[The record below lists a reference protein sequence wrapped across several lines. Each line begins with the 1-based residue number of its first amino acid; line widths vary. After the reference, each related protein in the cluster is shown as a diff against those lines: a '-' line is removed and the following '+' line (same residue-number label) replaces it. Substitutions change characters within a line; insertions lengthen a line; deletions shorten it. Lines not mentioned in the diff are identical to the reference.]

1 MGVHTAGYSVITARK
16 RSLGQGNIL
25 ALVCHSVYRGGRPR
39 QVPPGQVHPP
49 AGTPPGRYTPWA
61 GTLPGRYTP
70 RQVHPLGRY
79 TPWEGIPWQVH
90 PRAGN
95 TPGQVQPLGRYTPQ
109 AGTPLG
115 RYTPQQCMLGYQ
127 STSGRYASYSNA
139 FLFIHTVG
147 NDVGKLTPANTF
159 VVVSIVQERIV
170 YDN

>member
-1 MGVHTAGYSVITARK
+1 MSVILYT
-16 RSLGQGNIL
+16 G
-25 ALVCHSVYRGGRPR
+25 GGRPR

-49 AGTPPGRYTPWA
+49 TGTPPGRYTP
-61 GTLPGRYTP
+61 
-70 RQVHPLGRY
+70 LGRY
-79 TPWEGIPWQVH
+79 TPWEVH
-90 PRAGN
+90 
-95 TPGQVQPLGRYTPQ
+95 PQ
-109 AGTPLG
+109 AGTPPWAGTPPGKVSPG
-115 RYTPQQCMLGYQ
+115 RYIPGQVIPPDRYSPGQVHPPGRYPPGQVHPPAMHAGIQ